1 MWYTKNFIKT
11 AQLTIIPVPADD
23 AKNDKKIERY
33 NHYVNAINKNI
44 ENITYLK
51 NLYKHINLEPDNRF
65 DENNGK
71 TQLKETLSNLIKA
84 KAGQTETQSAAGAAG
99 AQGTTNT
106 PGALNI
112 ENIKTTI
119 SNFLISKNI
128 QSHDPSVTFS
138 EGNYF
143 VNLKLQTNQSGAPIL
158 PYGFNFKTQE
168 ELTARLNSV
177 AEYLNR
183 PITQQNGQPSQNLSQ
198 KQQENAGNQTQNG
211 LGQQSPNKPNQKLV
225 LLSPVSNGVVQL
237 QLPGE
242 VANQYN
248 EARNSGS
255 IAKFEVTKNQNGTNQ
270 IAVKEAS
277 QYYTEHP
284 KLLEAIR
291 LFLEKNGEFQFATN
305 DQGNVIPGEYTIFTE
320 GGIKPANYQP
330 AKLNILVPGA
340 ADKAPVDLFLDGQKI
355 ATVYNNTDFTFDTT
369 KYPLLEGKHVLEA
382 KAEKVPS
389 LTPIQDKFL
398 KTLSKNRSYYFNIE
412 EGKMPNLTTST
423 NDLSTYKAADSES
436 YGSGL
441 AVKLRENPYRS
452 TERDLQE
459 NNVVLHPAFKYYYTV
474 KARLTDDPELRK
486 QAYKRAIYLQNEV
499 KDIDANDDEFEY
511 YVEEILKFENSGQL
525 ADDNTTAVFRKNI
538 FYQEYI
544 KSQPQKP

>member
-1 MWYTKNFIKT
+1 MWYKKNFIKI
-11 AQLTIIPVPADD
+11 AQLTTIEEPADD
-23 AKNDKKIERY
+23 EEKKSKAKRY
-33 NHYVNAINKNI
+33 NYYVDNINRNI
-44 ENITYLK
+44 NNSGYLK
-51 NLYKHINLEPDNRF
+51 DLQDWIIEEAYNRF
-65 DENNGK
+65 PTTDH
-71 TQLKETLSNLIKA
+71 KEDLIKEIDTILSRN
-84 KAGQTETQSAAGAAG
+84 KANTQN
-99 AQGTTNT
+99 TTNT
-106 PGALNI
+106 PGALNV

-183 PITQQNGQPSQNLSQ
+183 PITQQNGQSGQNLSQ
-198 KQQENAGNQTQNG
+198 QQQENG

-225 LLSPVSNGVVQL
+225 LLSPVSNGSAQL
-237 QLPGE
+237 QLPE
-242 VANQYN
+242 ELLNQYN
-248 EARNSGS
+248 EASNLGS
-255 IAKFEVTKNQNGTNQ
+255 NIKFILTQNPDGTNKLQ
-270 IAVKEAS
+270 LKEAS
-277 QYYTEHP
+277 QYYNQHP

-291 LFLEKNGEFQFATN
+291 LFLEKNGKFQFAT
-305 DQGNVIPGEYTIFTE
+305 DEQGTVIPGEYSLYPE
-320 GGIKPANYQP
+320 GGVKPANYQP
-330 AKLNILVPGA
+330 AKLNIFVPGA
-340 ADKAPVDLFLDGQKI
+340 AERTPVDLFLDGQKI
-355 ATVYNNTDFTFDTT
+355 ATVINNTDFIFDTT
-369 KYPLLEGKHVLEA
+369 KYPLIEGKHVLEA
-382 KAEKVPS
+382 RAEKVPS
-389 LTPIQDKFL
+389 LTPIQDKYL

-412 EGKMPNLTTST
+412 EGKMPNLTTPI
-423 NDLSTYKAADSES
+423 NDLSTYKAASPES

-452 TERDLQE
+452 TERDLLK

-525 ADDNTTAVFRKNI
+525 ADDNATAVFRKNI
-538 FYQEYI
+538 FYSEFI
-544 KSQPQKP
+544 KSQPQKTPSK